1 MEEHNTRK
9 EVKRRFQLW
18 IKPSVLES
26 AKNLYE
32 ADNCFSISEFIE
44 KAVIFYVGYLSS
56 EQNSQY
62 LPNIVTSTLKS
73 IVKESDNRMGRLLF
87 KIAVELAMTMNVVA
101 SMQDVDEDDLARLR
115 GHCVEEVKRINGIF
129 LFDTAQYWQNG

>member
-1 MEEHNTRK
+1 MDEHNKRK

-44 KAVIFYVGYLSS
+44 KAVIFYAGYLSS

-115 GHCVEEVKRINGIF
+115 GHCVEEIKRINGIF